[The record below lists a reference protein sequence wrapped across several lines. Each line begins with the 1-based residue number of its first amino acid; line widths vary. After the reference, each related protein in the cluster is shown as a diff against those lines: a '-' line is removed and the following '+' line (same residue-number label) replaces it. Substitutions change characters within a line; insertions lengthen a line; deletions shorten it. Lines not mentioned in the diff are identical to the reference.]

1 MKTKTILTAMV
12 LALAATIANAQE
24 NYFYFT
30 WDGNIPLSS
39 TEFIDNTSG
48 RGAKIGYRIFF
59 GRNQRLSAGLD
70 FNWAQYDEYKPKE
83 TFETEN
89 GALTTDY
96 FNYIY
101 QYGLTASSQYY
112 FPLGEK
118 DRFFPYVGLGLGANF
133 NNYRVYYNIYTDSDS
148 GVGFLARPEAGILVR
163 LGSRRKLGL
172 MGAVHY
178 DYSTNKSDVVDYSNF
193 SAVGFQLGIMV
204 MQW

>member
-1 MKTKTILTAMV
+1 MKTKYILTTIFVCAV
-12 LALAATIANAQE
+12 LMAEAQE
-24 NYFYFT
+24 NYFYFN

-39 TEFIDNTSG
+39 KEFIDNASG
-48 RGAKIGYRIFF
+48 RGAKIGYRMFF
-59 GRNQRLSAGLD
+59 GRNRRFSAGID
-70 FNWAQYDEYKPKE
+70 FNWAQYDEYNPKE
-83 TFETEN
+83 TFENEN

-118 DRFFPYVGLGLGANF
+118 ERFFPYVGLGLGANH
-133 NNYRVYYNIYTDSDS
+133 NDYRIYYNIYTDSHKAF
-148 GVGFLARPEAGILVR
+148 GFLAQPEAGILVR

-178 DYSTNKSDVVDYSNF
+178 DFSTNKSDAVDYSNF

-204 MQW
+204 LQW